1 MLITSFDTID
11 FNFIH
16 NICFALRLKSYVCM
30 YANLWK
36 EECVLTFS
44 FRAMTYFVGSYS
56 LCLRLRLNSNVCMYA
71 IFQKMEWVVTYLFRA
86 GYGEETNS
94 SHAGV

>member
-1 MLITSFDTID
+1 
-11 FNFIH
+11 
-16 NICFALRLKSYVCM
+16 M

-36 EECVLTFS
+36 EECVLTLS
-44 FRAMTYFVGSYS
+44 FRAMTKLVGSYS
-56 LCLRLRLNSNVCMYA
+56 LCLPIRLNSNVCMYA

-94 SHAGV
+94 SHTGV